1 MIRTDEL
8 RLAYIEKNEAGE
20 IMLSLPQSPDD
31 LAQRRSSALMMIR
44 QKNKFIPDILLEL
57 VLVELKEETP
67 VKMLLRRPSGPPR
80 FEIDVKVVDTEI
92 DPSGTLARECWL
104 LGDPIPARMAWDL
117 KNLIPAS
124 EALAFLLRSELRVL
138 KYAERR
144 SSAKARTD
152 PHLIPRSTIADVAW
166 DLLQRSAWRYP
177 PGEALVDLIREL
189 LNLEN
194 PKPQHPRRPEAQESA
209 AKILAGDPTIGVAE
223 LAKAVGVNKSSV
235 SRWLKHPNFKA
246 MVERAAQGKAS

>member
-8 RLAYIEKNEAGE
+8 RVAVFEKNENE
-20 IMLSLPQSPDD
+20 TVTITLPQSPDD

-44 QKNKFIPDILLEL
+44 QKSKFIPDVLLEL
-57 VLVELKEETP
+57 VLVQLKEQTP
-67 VKMLLRRPSGPPR
+67 VKMFVRRPSGPPR
-80 FEIDVKVVDTEI
+80 LEIDVKVVDTEI
-92 DPSGTLARECWL
+92 DPSGGLARECWF
-104 LGDPIPARMAWDL
+104 LGDPTPSRMAWDL
-117 KNLIPAS
+117 ENSIPAS
-124 EALAFLLRSELRVL
+124 EALAFLLRLELRVL

-152 PHLIPRSTIADVAW
+152 PRLIPRSTIADVAW

-194 PKPQHPRRPEAQESA
+194 PKPQHPRKPEAQESA

>member
-8 RLAYIEKNEAGE
+8 KLVYLEETEEG
-20 IMLSLPQSPDD
+20 MTLSLPRSADD
-31 LAQRRSSALMMIR
+31 LAQRRSSAFRAIR
-44 QKNKFIPDILLEL
+44 QKSGFIPNMLLEL
-57 VLVELKEETP
+57 VLVELKEQTP
-67 VKMLLRRPSGPPR
+67 VQMVLRRTSGPVQ
-80 FEIDVKVVDTEI
+80 FKVEVKVVNTEI
-92 DPSGTLARECWL
+92 DSSGELARACWD

-117 KNLIPAS
+117 ENLIPAS
-124 EALAFLLRSELRVL
+124 EALAFLLRIELRVL

-144 SSAKARTD
+144 SSAKARAD
-152 PHLIPRSTIADVAW
+152 PHLIPRSTIADIAL

-177 PGEALVDLIREL
+177 PGESLVDLIREL

-194 PKPQHPRRPEAQESA
+194 PKPQHSRRPEAQESA
-209 AKILAGDPTIGVAE
+209 AKILADDPTIGVAE

-246 MVERAAQGKAS
+246 MVERAAQAKTS

>member
-8 RLAYIEKNEAGE
+8 TLAILEETEEGR
-20 IMLSLPQSPDD
+20 ILSLPKSHDD

-44 QKNKFIPDILLEL
+44 QKSKYIPDILLEL
-57 VLVELKEETP
+57 VLVELKEQTP
-67 VKMLLRRPSGPPR
+67 VKMFLRRPPGPPR
-80 FEIDVKVVDTEI
+80 FEIDVKVIDTAI
-92 DPSGTLARECWL
+92 CPS
-104 LGDPIPARMAWDL
+104 GDPILARMAWDVE
-117 KNLIPAS
+117 NLIPAA
-124 EALAFLLRSELRVL
+124 EALAFLLRSELRQL

-194 PKPQHPRRPEAQESA
+194 PKPKHPRRPEAQESA
-209 AKILAGDPTIGVAE
+209 AKILAEDPTIGVAE

-235 SRWLKHPNFKA
+235 SRWIKHPSFKA
-246 MVERAAQGKAS
+246 MVERAARGKRSQ

>member
-8 RLAYIEKNEAGE
+8 KLAYLEESEEGR
-20 IMLSLPQSPDD
+20 MVLSLPRSPDD
-31 LAQRRSSALMMIR
+31 LAQRRSSALRVIR
-44 QKNKFIPDILLEL
+44 QKSNLIPNRLLEL
-57 VLVELKEETP
+57 VLVELKEQTP
-67 VKMLLRRPSGPPR
+67 VKMLLRRPTGPPQ
-80 FEIDVKVVDTEI
+80 FKVEVKVVDTEI
-92 DPSGTLARECWL
+92 DPSGGLARASWA
-104 LGDPIPARMAWDL
+104 LGDPMPARMAWEL

-152 PHLIPRSTIADVAW
+152 PHLIPRSTIADVAL

-209 AKILAGDPTIGVAE
+209 AKILADDPTIGVAG

-235 SRWLKHPNFKA
+235 SRWIKHPNFKA
-246 MVERAAQGKAS
+246 MVERATQGKRS